1 MIRERI
7 LLMHNISSAPFLSGY
22 TYRSMASQAICDVSD
37 TEHMRNVSHG
47 IRAKNV
53 KNGDILYVTGNQAK
67 RFFRDV
73 AVNIGVEFSVVTAQW
88 DFGPDSSFMQLIP
101 ENLTTWWT
109 INCHIDHPK
118 VKSIPLGLQNLH
130 WRWEGNIQSSPSTYK
145 KFRGQDKTKFMI
157 GSFSVDNNPSER
169 IKCVEAAKIAGSDFR
184 MFQRR
189 DRQNE
194 NYVLDYFN
202 QVSQYKFVLCPW
214 GAGIDTHRL
223 WESLYLGSIPITRY
237 HKVYEAFKDYP
248 VVFLDDWSEL
258 KDLDFEDIYH
268 RNKQKLETEN
278 RIYFDYWN
286 NKIKGL

>member
-1 MIRERI
+1 MD
-7 LLMHNISSAPFLSGY
+7 NISSAPFLSGY
-22 TYRSMASQAICDVSD
+22 TYRSMANQAICDISD

-47 IRAKNV
+47 IRAEGV
-53 KNGDILYVTGNQAK
+53 KDGDILYVTGNQVK
-67 RFFRDV
+67 RFFRDI
-73 AVNIGVEFSVVTAQW
+73 APSIGVTFSVVTAQW

-109 INCHIDHPK
+109 INCHINHPK

-130 WRWEGNIQSSPSTYK
+130 WRWDGNIQSSPSTYK
-145 KFRGQDKTKFMI
+145 KFRGRDKTKFMI
-157 GSFSVDNNPSER
+157 ASFSVDNNPSER
-169 IKCVEAAKIAGSDFR
+169 VKCVEVAKTVGSDFR
-184 MFQRR
+184 MFQRH

-223 WESLYLGSIPITRY
+223 WESLYLGSIPITKY

-248 VVFLDDWSEL
+248 IVFLNDWSEL
-258 KDLDFEDIYH
+258 EGVDFESAYH
-268 RNKQKLETEN
+268 HNKQKLDTEN
-278 RIYFDYWN
+278 RIYFDHWN

>member
-1 MIRERI
+1 MY
-7 LLMHNISSAPFLSGY
+7 NISSAPFLSGY
-22 TYRSMASQAICDVSD
+22 TYRSMANQAICDVSD

-47 IRAKNV
+47 IKPESV
-53 KNGDILYVTGNQAK
+53 IDGEILYVTGNQAK
-67 RFFRDV
+67 RFFTKI
-73 AVNIGVEFSVVTAQW
+73 APSISVNFSVVTAQW
-88 DFGPDSSFMQLIP
+88 DFGPDSSFIQLIT

-118 VKSIPLGLQNLH
+118 VKPIPLGLQNLH
-130 WRWEGNIQSSPSTYK
+130 WRWDGNIQSSPATYK
-145 KFRGQDKTKFMI
+145 KFRGQDKTKSI
-157 GSFSVDNNPSER
+157 IASFSVDNNPSER
-169 IKCVEAAKIAGSDFR
+169 IKCVEAAKVCGFDFR

-237 HKVYEAFKDYP
+237 HKAYEAFKDYP
-248 VVFLDDWSEL
+248 IVFLDDWSEL
-258 KDLDFEDIYH
+258 EGLDFEYTYH